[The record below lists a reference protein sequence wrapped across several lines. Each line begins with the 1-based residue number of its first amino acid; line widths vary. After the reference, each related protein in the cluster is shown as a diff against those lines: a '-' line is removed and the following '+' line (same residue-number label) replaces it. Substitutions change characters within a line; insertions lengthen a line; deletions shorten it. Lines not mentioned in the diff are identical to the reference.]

1 MSSTVCVCFCSFLL
15 PFYRHI
21 LICRINSPSTVLT
34 TYISEFHDSQS
45 RPRLFMIIGIFVSM
59 AALVLPILGLFILPQ
74 DWELIATD
82 HFYSK

>member
-1 MSSTVCVCFCSFLL
+1 
-15 PFYRHI
+15 
-21 LICRINSPSTVLT
+21 
-34 TYISEFHDSQS
+34 
-45 RPRLFMIIGIFVSM
+45 MIIGIFVSM